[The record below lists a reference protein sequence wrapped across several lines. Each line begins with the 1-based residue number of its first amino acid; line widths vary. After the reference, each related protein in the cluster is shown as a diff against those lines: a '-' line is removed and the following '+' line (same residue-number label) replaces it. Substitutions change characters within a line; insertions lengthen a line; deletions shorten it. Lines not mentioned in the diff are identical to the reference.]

1 MKLLKW
7 FFGAL
12 LVLVLIVV
20 SAGVFLLPKIKEAM
34 DSRGGDSGPSVQVL
48 PAERGRIVRAVSAPG
63 DIEPRSKVQISA
75 RTSAQIVEL
84 PFEAGEMVNAG
95 DVVVRLDD
103 KDLLAALD
111 AANARMRGDE
121 ARYEGANAS
130 YVNASIEWERV
141 SKLYET
147 NDVPKTEVDNA
158 EAALRRAEADLSAA
172 EHAIES
178 AKADVAR
185 AEEAL
190 KYTTIRS
197 PIDGRVTVLNA
208 EVGEIVV
215 TGTMNNAGTV
225 IMEIADLSEMLVR
238 AQVDEID
245 IARIAEKQ
253 TAQIYVN
260 AYPDDA
266 FEGVVRRVSL
276 QSQRAT
282 DGTKF
287 YDTEVV
293 VHTGDRSLF
302 AGLSAT
308 VDIEVEAAEG
318 VLLVPSQA
326 VMDKRTDE
334 LPVDVRRSEQVQE
347 NKTFTP
353 VVFVLD
359 EGEASIRPVETGFSD
374 LTHTSI
380 LGGLEAGEEVI
391 VGPWAQL
398 QKLSN
403 GMSVRKERDPDEE
416 DPDEDSDRNTEG
428 AEDDADAENA
438 QGEGEGDG
446 AAPAEAASS

>member
-7 FFGAL
+7 FFGAA
-12 LVLVLIVV
+12 LVLLLIVLA
-20 SAGVFLLPKIKEAM
+20 AGVFLFPRIKAAM
-34 DSRGGDSGPSVQVL
+34 DRQGGETGPEVQIL
-48 PAERGRIVRAVSAPG
+48 AAERGRIVRAVSAPG
-63 DIEPRSKVQISA
+63 DIEPRTKVQISA

-84 PFEAGEMVNAG
+84 PFEAGELVKAG

-111 AANARMRGDE
+111 AASARMRGDQ

-130 YVNASIEWERV
+130 YINASLEWERV

-147 NDVPKTEVDNA
+147 NDVPKSEVDQA
-158 EAALRRAEADLSAA
+158 EAALRQAEANLSAA
-172 EHAIES
+172 EHAIAS
-178 AKADVAR
+178 AEADVAR
-185 AEEAL
+185 AQEAL

-197 PIDGRVTVLNA
+197 PIDGQVTILNA

-225 IMEIADLSEMLVR
+225 IMEVADLSEMLVR

-245 IARIAEKQ
+245 IARINEEQPARV
-253 TAQIYVN
+253 YVN
-260 AYPDDA
+260 AYPEEA
-266 FEGVVRRVSL
+266 FEGVVQRVAL

-287 YDTEVV
+287 YDTEVAV
-293 VHTGDRSLF
+293 YMGDRSLF

-318 VLLVPSQA
+318 VVLVPSQA

-334 LPVDVRRSEQVQE
+334 LPVEIRRSEFVQE

-353 VVFVLD
+353 VVFALVD
-359 EGEASIRPVETGFSD
+359 GEAVIRPVEIGFSD
-374 LTHTSI
+374 LTKTSI
-380 LGGLEAGEEVI
+380 IAGISEGEEII
-391 VGPWAQL
+391 VGPWSQL
-398 QKLSN
+398 QKLEHE
-403 GMSVRKERDPDEE
+403 MDVRKEKDPDEE
-416 DPDEDSDRNTEG
+416 ENETDGVESD
-428 AEDDADAENA
+428 
-438 QGEGEGDG
+438 EGDG
-446 AAPAEAASS
+446 EPEPVAEAETASS

>member
-7 FFGAL
+7 ILGAL
-12 LVLVLIVV
+12 LVVVIILI
-20 SAGVFLLPKIKEAM
+20 SAGVFLVPRIKDAM
-34 DSRGGDSGPSVQVL
+34 DRQSGESGPAVQVL
-48 PAERGRIVRAVSAPG
+48 AAQRGRIVRAVSAPG

-84 PFEAGEMVNAG
+84 PYEAGDRVSAG

-111 AANARMRGDE
+111 AANARMRGDQ

-130 YVNASIEWERV
+130 YLNASLEWERV

-147 NDVPKTEVDNA
+147 NDVPKSEVDTA
-158 EAALRRAEADLSAA
+158 EATLRRTQADLSAA
-172 EHAIES
+172 EHAIAS
-178 AKADVAR
+178 AEADVAR

-197 PIDGRVTVLNA
+197 PIDGQVTILNA

-245 IARIAEKQ
+245 IARINEEQ
-253 TAQIYVN
+253 TAQVYVN
-260 AYPDDA
+260 AYPEDA
-266 FEGVVRRVSL
+266 FEGVVKRVAL

-293 VHTGDRSLF
+293 VHMGDRSLF

-318 VLLVPSQA
+318 VVLVPSQA

-334 LPVDVRRSEQVQE
+334 LPADIRRSEHVQA

-353 VVFVLD
+353 VVFLLVD
-359 EGEASIRPVETGFSD
+359 GEAVICPVETGFSD
-374 LTHTSI
+374 LTRTSI
-380 LGGLEAGEEVI
+380 LAGVSEGDEII

-398 QKLSN
+398 QNLRHE
-403 GMSVRKERDPDEE
+403 MSVRKEKDPDDEE
-416 DPDEDSDRNTEG
+416 QDDENETETD
-428 AEDDADAENA
+428 AEATDDAS
-438 QGEGEGDG
+438 GT
-446 AAPAEAASS
+446 EAAAS